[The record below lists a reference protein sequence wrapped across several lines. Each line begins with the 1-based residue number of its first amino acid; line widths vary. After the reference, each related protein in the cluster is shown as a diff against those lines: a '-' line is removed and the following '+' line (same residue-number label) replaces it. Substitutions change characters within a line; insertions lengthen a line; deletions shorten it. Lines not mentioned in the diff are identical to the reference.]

1 MQEIKIKFT
10 EYKSQWGVID
20 LDFYSEEGQNNYIRQ
35 GHMKQFIF
43 SVQKYGDIKF
53 VEDEEVYCMF
63 YTESI
68 SSAIPGFLQL
78 EKSKEILDKL
88 RTGVIKKF
96 IFYGEDMDFLT
107 VSGPVPELVFHLN
120 RFFGDQIDKVF
131 ISIASKNW
139 SHDWENI
146 NVIYN
151 LGCLPYFLENNIEK
165 IEAEN
170 IVVNSSN
177 AQKHFYTTNNQ
188 PREARMHLYKHLLDN
203 RMLSKCEATF
213 FFRHW
218 DDGKKYIT
226 YSDRERDGDKK
237 LLDDIDDSFQFPVR
251 VFENELQ
258 GGHYYNCKWVNFEK
272 NNNALIDLV
281 IETLSDPVD
290 FCSLT
295 EKAFRPIVCKKPF
308 LIFGS
313 AGIYKGLEEMGF
325 KLFPGLYNADIL
337 DDTTEFYEIMDEV
350 RHEDNAKA
358 IFYKRRFAKFLK
370 ILDNLASMDIET
382 LRELVDETYFNCE
395 YNYHILVKLI
405 EKEKINTIKL
415 FSVE

>member
-1 MQEIKIKFT
+1 MREIKIKFT

-20 LDFYSEEGQNNYIRQ
+20 LDFYTEEGQNNYITQ

-53 VEDEEVYCMF
+53 VEDDEVYCMF

-107 VSGPVPELVFHLN
+107 VGGPVPGLVKELNH
-120 RFFGDQIDKVF
+120 FFGEYIDKVW

-139 SHDWENI
+139 SHDWGNI
-146 NVIYN
+146 NVIHN

-165 IEAEN
+165 IEKEN

-188 PREARMHLYKHLLDN
+188 PREARLHLYKHLLDN

-218 DDGKKYIT
+218 DDGKKHIV
-226 YSDRERDGDKK
+226 YSERERDGDKV
-237 LLDDIDDSFQFPVR
+237 LLPIIDDSFQFPVR
-251 VFENELQ
+251 VFENELE

-295 EKAFRPIVCKKPF
+295 EKAFRPIICKKPF
-308 LIFGS
+308 LVFGS
-313 AGIYKGLEEMGF
+313 AGLYKGLEEMGF
-325 KLFPGLYNADIL
+325 KLFPGLYDADIL
-337 DDTTEFYEIMDEV
+337 DDTTEFDELMWEL

-358 IFYKRRFAKFLK
+358 AFYKIRFAKFLK
-370 ILDNLASMDIET
+370 IVDRLASMEIEQ
-382 LRELVDETYFNCE
+382 LRELVEETYFNCE
-395 YNYHILVKLI
+395 YNYHILLGIIKK
-405 EKEKINTIKL
+405 EKEDTIKL
-415 FSVE
+415 FSI